1 MISSATLFLAT
12 LVFHA
17 AAVLGAPISLSAA
30 EIAPRSLDNSAS
42 VRFARD
48 ASFPESFPAIVER
61 AVVDSLPIIARETE
75 DIVRRYPRRFI
86 HEHLEKRGTTIHEK
100 VTVTEKTIKHDNPI
114 DTVSYNNGHPQNKC
128 GCNSTPCNSNAN
140 GNGSGSGNGNGN
152 SSNGVPTPTAT
163 TTPVAP
169 AAPTPAAPVPV
180 APQPPVAGNT
190 NGNTPKPADCS
201 AQPGA
206 AGCPTPDATTPTT
219 TPPAASNGP
228 STPANSPKPDGTT
241 TTDGPKPDGAHGADV
256 PNPDGTTATDGSNK
270 PAAGSQPTD
279 GATDPNAAHPT
290 ADGSKATDGTNAAP
304 NPATTPAPDASGAN
318 GGEGTEGEGGSTES
332 RRRGLNV
339 DAANQPIAKRN
350 LAYSGAAWASSLRRR
365 AL

>member
-48 ASFPESFPAIVER
+48 ASFPETFPTIVER
-61 AVVDSLPIIARETE
+61 AVVDSFPIIARETE

-86 HEHLEKRGTTIHEK
+86 HEYLEKRGTTIHEK

-128 GCNSTPCNSNAN
+128 CNGTN
-140 GNGSGSGNGNGN
+140 GNSCNGNGNGNGN
-152 SSNGVPTPTAT
+152 SNNGAPTPTAT
-163 TTPVAP
+163 TTPTAP
-169 AAPTPAAPVPV
+169 AAPTPTVAAPD
-180 APQPPVAGNT
+180 APKPPVAGNT
-190 NGNTPKPADCS
+190 DGPKPAGCP

-206 AGCPTPDATTPTT
+206 PGCPTPDTTTPT
-219 TPPAASNGP
+219 TPPAAGNDP
-228 STPANSPKPDGTT
+228 STPANGPKPDGTT
-241 TTDGPKPDGAHGADV
+241 TTDGPKPDGTNGADG
-256 PNPDGTTATDGSNK
+256 PKPDGTTTDGSNK
-270 PAAGSQPTD
+270 PAGGSKPTD
-279 GATDPNAAHPT
+279 GAPDPTTTTP
-290 ADGSKATDGTNAAP
+290 ADGSKPTDGTDPA
-304 NPATTPAPDASGAN
+304 ATTPAPAPDASAAN
-318 GGEGTEGEGGSTES
+318 GGDGTKGGEGNTES
-332 RRRGLNV
+332 RRRGLKV
-339 DAANQPIAKRN
+339 EAANQPIAKRD

>member
-48 ASFPESFPAIVER
+48 ASFPETFPTIVER
-61 AVVDSLPIIARETE
+61 AVADSFPIIARETE

-86 HEHLEKRGTTIHEK
+86 HEYLEKRGTTIHEK

-128 GCNSTPCNSNAN
+128 GCNNTPCNGN
-140 GNGSGSGNGNGN
+140 GNGNGNGN
-152 SSNGVPTPTAT
+152 SSNGAPTPTAT
-163 TTPVAP
+163 TSPTAP
-169 AAPTPAAPVPV
+169 AAPTPTAAAPD
-180 APQPPVAGNT
+180 APNPPVVGST
-190 NGNTPKPADCS
+190 DGPKPD
-201 AQPGA
+201 
-206 AGCPTPDATTPTT
+206 GCPAASCPKPDSTTPN
-219 TPPAASNGP
+219 TPPAAGNGP
-228 STPANSPKPDGTT
+228 STPANGPKPDTTTDGPKPDGTT
-241 TTDGPKPDGAHGADV
+241 TTDGPKPDGTDSADG
-256 PNPDGTTATDGSNK
+256 PKPDGTTTDGSNK
-270 PAAGSQPTD
+270 PAGGSKPTD
-279 GATDPNAAHPT
+279 GATDPSATTP
-290 ADGSKATDGTNAAP
+290 ADGSKPADGADPAA
-304 NPATTPAPDASGAN
+304 NQPAPDAPPAN
-318 GGEGTEGEGGSTES
+318 GGDGTEGEETNTES
-332 RRRGLNV
+332 RRRGLKV
-339 DAANQPIAKRN
+339 EAANQPIAKRN